1 MATFNPF
8 LYTRPTDYSVSSILA
23 ATGHQAYLPGGGGG
37 GGGGHHGAAAALGLG
52 PTSPL
57 FAKLPHHHHHH
68 PVGNPGAVRAM
79 PLSTGDV
86 LLPHQGVM
94 SRSFRG
100 LDSPGDSN
108 VQDDPKVELDAKEL
122 WERFHELGTEM
133 VITKSGR

>member
-23 ATGHQAYLPGGGGG
+23 ATGHQAYLQPGGGGG
-37 GGGGHHGAAAALGLG
+37 SHHGAALGLG

-57 FAKLPHHHHHH
+57 FAKLPHH

-86 LLPHQGVM
+86 LLPHHQGVM
-94 SRSFRG
+94 SRTFRG